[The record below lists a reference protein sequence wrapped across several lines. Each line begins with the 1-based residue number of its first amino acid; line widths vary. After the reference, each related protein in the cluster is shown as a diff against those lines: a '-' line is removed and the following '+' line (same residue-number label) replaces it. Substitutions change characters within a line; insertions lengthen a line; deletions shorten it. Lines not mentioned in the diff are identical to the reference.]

1 MAGMRLFKEVFG
13 EVVRER
19 RLDLNLTLRQASERA
34 FVSYSFWSEVER
46 GVKECGSIFMNSIA
60 VGLGVGLDELIIETG
75 YRLSED
81 LDIKIPDTPEAL
93 FVRDAGWAA
102 QYADLK

>member
-13 EVVRER
+13 EVVRET
-19 RLDLNLTLRQASERA
+19 RLSRGLTLRQASERA

-46 GVKECGSIFMNSIA
+46 GVKDCGSDFMAAIS
-60 VGLGVGLDELIIETG
+60 VGLGVGLDELLIETG
-75 YRLSED
+75 YRLSEEAE
-81 LDIKIPDTPEAL
+81 LQIPDTLEGL
-93 FVRDAGWAA
+93 FVRDASWAA

>member
-75 YRLSED
+75 YRLSEVAA
-81 LDIKIPDTPEAL
+81 IEIPDTPEAL